1 MNIKRKKPSQVRSK
15 NTVNNILSASRLIL
29 RHDGPLKFTTNTIAK
44 KSGVSVGS
52 IYQYFQSKEKILEAL
67 LEIELNSSIKK
78 FEDNLRCLYNSS
90 LEEKMSGLINH
101 ISSLF
106 SENEYLLQAQK
117 TFQECE
123 DFNLD
128 QFFDREIISRAK
140 DIFSLDGQA
149 NLSLEIEKILILSK
163 QIFTPFAAK
172 PSSQAMAALSSV
184 ANGIIQPK
192 FS

>member
-1 MNIKRKKPSQVRSK
+1 VNIKRKKPSQVRSK

-29 RHDGPLKFTTNTIAK
+29 RNDGPLKFTTNTIAK

-67 LEIELNSSIKK
+67 LEIELNLSIKK

-90 LEEKMSGLINH
+90 VEEKMSGLINH

-128 QFFDREIISRAK
+128 QFFDREVISRAK
-140 DIFSLDGQA
+140 EIFSLDGQA

>member
-117 TFQECE
+117 TFHECE

-140 DIFSLDGQA
+140 DIFSLDGQT